1 MYSIKTEVE
10 LCFFIVLVD
19 LKIKKKEIK
28 NQFKREKDYN
38 QIRFKKKESKKILI
52 NYSCISFNTKKCIF
66 QK

>member
-52 NYSCISFNTKKCIF
+52 NYSCISFNTKKGIF